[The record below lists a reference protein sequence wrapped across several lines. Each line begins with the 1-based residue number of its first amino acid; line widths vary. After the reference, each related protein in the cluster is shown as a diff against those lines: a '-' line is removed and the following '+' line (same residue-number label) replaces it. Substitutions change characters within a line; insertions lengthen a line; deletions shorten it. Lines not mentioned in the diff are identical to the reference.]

1 MPVSDWQA
9 RSPVIERLDDG
20 YPMSRADRARSV
32 AGKGE
37 AEPLALCPGVAIIAL
52 AGNAGSE
59 HPGQMHQVP
68 GHDRGVGS
76 RVNSL
81 SKPVRPPFFLSSSPK
96 GRPRPRL
103 ADPPAIGLRRDGVA
117 EVVQREAEAHR
128 DMLDPVFVAGD
139 DGTGHLSVRRR
150 TALPRSA
157 GPTLRRAVRLAP
169 ARPSF
174 PSPSQS
180 GVPITRICA
189 ALTFSHS
196 IGQSSR
202 SQPCSV
208 MSG

>member
-1 MPVSDWQA
+1 MRVSDWQA
-9 RSPVIERLDDG
+9 RSPVIETVG
-20 YPMSRADRARSV
+20 TMATP
-32 AGKGE
+32 
-37 AEPLALCPGVAIIAL
+37 CPGLIAHGQSPGRAKPNRSPSAQAL
-52 AGNAGSE
+52 RSLPWLGMPGASN
-59 HPGQMHQVP
+59 PGQMHQVP
-68 GHDRGVGS
+68 GHDRGVASGEL
-76 RVNSL
+76 V
-81 SKPVRPPFFLSSSPK
+81 VETGTTAFFVVIAK

-139 DGTGHLSVRRR
+139 DGNRPPFRRRR

-157 GPTLRRAVRLAP
+157 GPTLRRAVRFSTRATEL
-169 ARPSF
+169 S
-174 PSPSQS
+174 SPSQS